1 MPAYIIVQVDISDP
15 QQYEAYKKLTPDTVK
30 AFGGKF
36 VLRGNPVEALE
47 GSWDHDRLV
56 MLEFADKKLQENGII
71 LRNIKLLRK
80 LGNLLHRQN
89 FFLWKVEFLAFLL
102 V

>member
-56 MLEFADKKLQENGII
+56 MLEFADKETA
-71 LRNIKLLRK
+71 
-80 LGNLLHRQN
+80 RQWYYSKEYQAAKEIRESAAQAK
-89 FFLWKVEFLAFLL
+89 FFLVES
-102 V
+102 

>member
-56 MLEFADKKLQENGII
+56 MLEFADKETA
-71 LRNIKLLRK
+71 
-80 LGNLLHRQN
+80 RQWYYSKEYQSAKEIRESAAQAK
-89 FFLWKVEFLAFLL
+89 FFLVES
-102 V
+102 

>member
-15 QQYEAYKKLTPDTVK
+15 TQYEAYKKLTPDTVK

-36 VLRGNPVEALE
+36 ILRGNPVDVLE

-56 MLEFADKKLQENGII
+56 MLEFPDKETAKRWYHSKEYQAAKEI
-71 LRNIKLLRK
+71 RRSAAQAK
-80 LGNLLHRQN
+80 
-89 FFLWKVEFLAFLL
+89 FFLVEG
-102 V
+102 

>member
-15 QQYEAYKKLTPDTVK
+15 QQYESYKKLTPDTVK

-56 MLEFADKKLQENGII
+56 MLEFADKETA
-71 LRNIKLLRK
+71 
-80 LGNLLHRQN
+80 RQWYYSKEYQVAKEIRESAAQAK
-89 FFLWKVEFLAFLL
+89 FFLVES
-102 V
+102 

>member
-56 MLEFADKKLQENGII
+56 MLEFADKETA
-71 LRNIKLLRK
+71 
-80 LGNLLHRQN
+80 RQWYYSKEYQVAKEIRESAAQAK
-89 FFLWKVEFLAFLL
+89 FFLVES
-102 V
+102 